1 MRLWQCLCCTDKKEK
16 RESNRTPFL
25 SLKPM
30 THGWN
35 LWCQQDVWLGAV
47 LYVASAR
54 AMSFY
59 TQRSPFYIAVLR
71 VMKQNIITGPGTVHH
86 CPIDSQWTLM
96 WQGRTSSHGCRKGGK
111 GVFSW
116 KHPANFSNSLLVFS
130 FSLLQSIWA
139 DFQTVMQTWISKSYL
154 LYPDSQ
160 HIDRMHG
167 WMI

>member
-1 MRLWQCLCCTDKKEK
+1 
-16 RESNRTPFL
+16 
-25 SLKPM
+25 M

-47 LYVASAR
+47 LYVASSR

-96 WQGRTSSHGCRKGGK
+96 WQGRTSSHGCRKGK
-111 GVFSW
+111 KMFSLGNILLISAILCW
-116 KHPANFSNSLLVFS
+116 CFLLACCRAYGLIFRLWCRHEFQSLTFSIQIASISTECMNGWYNFSTAIN
-130 FSLLQSIWA
+130 
-139 DFQTVMQTWISKSYL
+139 
-154 LYPDSQ
+154 
-160 HIDRMHG
+160 
-167 WMI
+167 